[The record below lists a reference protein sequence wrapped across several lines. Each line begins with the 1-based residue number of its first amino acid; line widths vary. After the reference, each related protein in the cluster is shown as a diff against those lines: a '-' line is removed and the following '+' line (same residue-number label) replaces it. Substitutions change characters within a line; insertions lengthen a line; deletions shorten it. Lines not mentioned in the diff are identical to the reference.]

1 MKKEKYVSAE
11 IELIL
16 LKADDVI
23 RTSGD
28 QDEGEAG
35 GGNGGGGNAL
45 MPKPF
50 GIDII

>member
-28 QDEGEAG
+28 QDEGEG
-35 GGNGGGGNAL
+35 GGNGGNAL

-50 GIDII
+50 GVDII